1 MFVTDS
7 FLGSSSSSWLET
19 REDANAYCEDYA
31 ASSGIDGT
39 NFKIVYSTPDEDAR
53 DYLDYVPGT
62 DMVYDRY
69 GVLIDDTDLYDGTSP
84 RLPT

>member
-1 MFVTDS
+1 MVRTMTATASSMTTADTAELRDVRHDS

-39 NFKIVYSTPDEDAR
+39 NFKIVLHA
-53 DYLDYVPGT
+53 G
-62 DMVYDRY
+62 
-69 GVLIDDTDLYDGTSP
+69 
-84 RLPT
+84 